1 MILSIA
7 YDLHNPGRDYE
18 DVISTIKSASSWT
31 HPQGSVW
38 LIDTTLSPSD
48 WRDKLKAA
56 GDPNDEYFVVKL
68 TQNWASLN
76 MDQPSVSWLKSSDR
90 SW

>member
-1 MILSIA
+1 MILSIS

-18 DVISTIKSASSWT
+18 DVISTIKSAPSYT

-38 LIDTTLSPSD
+38 LIDTALSPSD
-48 WRDKLKAA
+48 WIDKLKAA
-56 GDPNDEYFVVKL
+56 GDPNDEYLVTRL
-68 TQNWASLN
+68 AHNWASYN
-76 MDQPSVSWLKSSDR
+76 MDSSSAAWLKSPSR